1 MKKKPIV
8 AVLMSVRNEENFID
22 FNIAYHL
29 DLNFDY
35 IFIAN
40 HCSTDCTEIILKK
53 YKDNPRIIVVNE
65 ADPVFDHA
73 RIINNL
79 LKIAKEN
86 YVIDWFI
93 FLDADEFLS
102 INNESIHDFVGRL
115 ESKSIP
121 YATIGWA
128 NALFDY
134 THSDYTCSPVNR
146 IDTLKYYYPWPEK
159 KWQEYGHFRKAIVKN
174 HDNMEVVV
182 GGHYVKT
189 ENNRSFF
196 GDFDWNPHFVPCKE
210 ARLLHFEFRDTA
222 DILYKKWAKLAEYED
237 DSTSSKDAPWMERIQ
252 TIKKYIEEFKDNI
265 GGINKKWFFEHSTF
279 WGTPIPENKI
289 IFDNTL
295 AIWHGKF
302 FRRKIE
308 KGEIKKLCLVR
319 VGNLGDVVMT
329 GPVASFLKKYVH
341 EITLATDVKNY
352 NLINKTYD
360 NIVSYKDAFGNN
372 GFDAVIRLTY
382 EFSTNDRSYINGF
395 MESVGFYD
403 VKIEDVPLLKE
414 DFKKIV
420 TQNYILVAPH
430 TSQWQAEKRNW
441 GYQKFTDLA
450 KLMESDIKI
459 KTIMLEDSYSFND
472 MISLIRNC
480 SFFVGNDSGPAIIA
494 QSFNKKSFVIFGAT
508 NPKYLHLSP
517 LATVIYDKYKHS
529 LCLHKNRQDEI
540 DCCEP
545 FCMDKF
551 KVNDVFNIIKQN
563 YEQK

>member
-8 AVLMSVRNEENFID
+8 AILMSIRNEENFID

-40 HCSTDCTEIILKK
+40 HCSTDRTELILKK
-53 YKDNPRIIVVNE
+53 YKDNPKIIVVNE
-65 ADPVFDHA
+65 TDPVFDHA

-86 YVIDWFI
+86 YRIDWFT

-115 ESKSIP
+115 ESKGIP

-134 THSDYTCSPVNR
+134 THSDYTCSPVSK

-189 ENNRSFF
+189 ENNKSFF
-196 GDFDWNPHFVPCKE
+196 GDFDWSPHFVPYKE
-210 ARLLHFEFRDTA
+210 AKLLHFEFRDTA

-252 TIKKYIEEFKDNI
+252 TIKKYVEEFKDNI
-265 GGINKKWFFEHSTF
+265 DGINKKWFFKHSTF

-289 IFDNTL
+289 IFDSTL
-295 AIWHGKF
+295 AIWYGKF
-302 FRRKIE
+302 FRSKIE

-319 VGNLGDVVMT
+319 IGNLGDIVMT
-329 GPVASFLKKYVH
+329 GPVASFLKKYVN

-352 NLINKTYD
+352 GLINKTYD
-360 NIVSYKDAFGNN
+360 NIIPYKDAFGNN
-372 GFDAVIRLTY
+372 VFDVVIRLSY

-395 MESVGFYD
+395 MESVGFGD
-403 VKIEDVPLLKE
+403 VKIDEVPVLKE

-420 TQNYILVAPH
+420 NQDYILVAPH
-430 TSQWQAEKRNW
+430 TSQWQAEKRSW
-441 GYQKFTDLA
+441 GYQKFMELS
-450 KLMESDIKI
+450 KLIESDIKI
-459 KTIMLEDSYSFND
+459 KTIILEDSCPFND
-472 MISLIRNC
+472 MISLIKNC

-508 NPKYLHLSP
+508 SPKYLHLSR
-517 LATVIYDKYKHS
+517 LTTVIHDKYKHS
-529 LCLHKNRQDEI
+529 LCSHKTRQEEI
-540 DCCEP
+540 DCCEY

-551 KVNDVFNIIKQN
+551 RVNEVFNVIKQN
-563 YEQK
+563 YEQE